1 MWNMSIFSGEKP
13 RAPGEGQHRG
23 ARHAKA
29 LNKLK
34 RIQSQGQVLTRE
46 QQARFA
52 VLVQQEEA
60 GPCLNPALNC
70 K

>member
-1 MWNMSIFSGEKP
+1 LHAQADGFFSDTPGPTGKMWKIATFTGKKT

-23 ARHAKA
+23 ARHGKA

-34 RIQSQGQVLTRE
+34 HIQSRGQVLTRE

-52 VLVQQEEA
+52 V
-60 GPCLNPALNC
+60 
-70 K
+70 

>member
-1 MWNMSIFSGEKP
+1 MATFTGKKP

-23 ARHAKA
+23 QRHGKA

-34 RIQSQGQVLTRE
+34 RIQSKGQVLTRE
-46 QQARFA
+46 QQERFA
-52 VLVQQEEA
+52 KLEKQEEA